1 MDTPTHTNQN
11 LSLEGEN
18 EIDLQELFGT
28 LVEEKWL
35 IAIVTAVAFAVSLF
49 YVLVATPIYRSDTIL
64 QIEGKPN
71 NTLGLGDLNGFS
83 ASSPT
88 LAEIE
93 IIKSRNIIGKTIDE
107 LNLDILVKPDYFP
120 IIGAAIARRNNDK
133 NITQDSSYTGY
144 ALGGERIKI
153 EQLTLSRLLQEDGVT
168 LVAQKNQ
175 TYDILNTQGEVLLT
189 GTVGELAQNQDIAV
203 FISELI
209 ARIGTEFSLSKGNR
223 IQIVNNLKNII
234 NVIELGRK
242 TGILSISL
250 EGEDSALISR
260 IIDSIANFYLRQN
273 VERTSVEAERSLIF
287 LQKQIPLIKDEMEA
301 AEVELNNYRGNKRS
315 VNLTLET
322 QSLLNRII
330 TIETQIAELEVK
342 RSDLS
347 KKYTDI
353 HPIMVTLTN
362 QEVKLKEQLE
372 QINAKAHSLPK
383 TQQEILRLSRDVEV
397 ATTIYTQLLNKTQ
410 ELKVVKAGTVGN
422 VRIIDSAFTAEHP
435 IKPKKLLIVF
445 ISTLLS
451 LLVVIVWVLV
461 RRFMN
466 KGVEDPDLI
475 EQNIGIPVYANVPLS
490 PSQTLLSKDRNTGK
504 VKHAILCEQDPK
516 DISLEGLRS
525 LRTNLHFALLEA
537 KNNIV
542 MITGPAPSI
551 GKSFVTINFTHVV
564 AQSNQKVLIIDAD
577 MRKGHIHEEYNIS
590 RSPGLSELIAQKVD
604 TKKAIRNSGFK
615 NVDIITTGNL
625 PPNPSELLMHENFA
639 KTLERLS
646 KEYDLILI
654 DTPPLLAVTDAAI
667 IGNLCGTT
675 FVLLRYSA
683 HSMSEIQATIK
694 RLRQNNIEPRGFI
707 FNALQPRVGYGK
719 YAHYHYEYKSKD

>member
-1 MDTPTHTNQN
+1 MEPSTHTSQN
-11 LSLEGEN
+11 LSIDSEN

-35 IAIVTAVAFAVSLF
+35 IAIVTAVIFVISLF
-49 YVLVATPIYRSDTIL
+49 YVLVATPIYRADTVL
-64 QIEGKPN
+64 QVEDKSSN
-71 NTLGLGDLNGFS
+71 MLSLGDLADFSS
-83 ASSPT
+83 ASPT
-88 LAEIE
+88 SAEIE
-93 IIKSRNIIGKTIDE
+93 IIKSRNIIGKTIDR
-107 LNLDILVKPDYFP
+107 LNLDIQVKPDYFP

-144 ALGGERIKI
+144 AWGGERIKI
-153 EQLTLSRLLQEDGVT
+153 EQLTLPRLLQEDGIT
-168 LVAQKNQ
+168 LVAQENQ
-175 TYDILNTQGEVLLT
+175 TYELIDTNGESLLT
-189 GTVGELAQNQDIAV
+189 GKIGELAQAQGVTV
-203 FISELI
+203 FISELV

-223 IQIVNNLKNII
+223 FKIANDLKKDIKVTEI
-234 NVIELGRK
+234 GKK
-242 TGILSISL
+242 TGILNISL
-250 EGEDSALISR
+250 EGSDSALISR
-260 IIDSIANFYLRQN
+260 IIDSISTFYLRQN
-273 VERTSVEAERSLIF
+273 VERTSVEAQRSLIF

-301 AEVELNNYRGNKRS
+301 AEVELNNYRGNKSS

-330 TIETQIAELEVK
+330 TIETQLSELEVK

-353 HPIMVTLTN
+353 HPIMITLTS
-362 QEVKLKEQLE
+362 QEAKLREQLE
-372 QINAKAHSLPK
+372 RINGKAHGLPK

-422 VRIIDSAFTAEHP
+422 VRIIDSALTAERP

-445 ISTLLS
+445 VSTLLS
-451 LLVVIVWVLV
+451 LLAAIAWVLV
-461 RRFMN
+461 RRAMN
-466 KGVEDPDLI
+466 KGVENPDLI
-475 EQNIGIPVYANVPLS
+475 EQNTNIPVYANVPLS
-490 PSQTLLSKDRNTGK
+490 PAQVLLGKDRNTGK

-542 MITGPAPSI
+542 MITGPSPGI
-551 GKSFVTINFTHVV
+551 GKSFVSTNFAHIV
-564 AQSNQKVLIIDAD
+564 AQSNQKVLLIDAD
-577 MRKGHIHEEYNIS
+577 MRKGHIHEEYNVS
-590 RSPGLSELIAQKVD
+590 RSPGLSELIVQKSDIKNVV
-604 TKKAIRNSGFK
+604 RNSGFK

-625 PPNPSELLMHENFA
+625 PPNPSELLLHENFA
-639 KTLERLS
+639 KNLKHLS

-667 IGNLCGTT
+667 IGSLCGTT

-683 HSMSEIQATIK
+683 HSMAEIQATVK
-694 RLRQNNIEPRGFI
+694 RLQQNNIEPRGFI
-707 FNALQPRVGYGK
+707 FNALQPRAGYGK
-719 YAHYHYEYKSKD
+719 YAHYHYEYKS